1 MRKIISSLLLM
12 AVLVLCSAVAFAQ
25 GRVKVDG
32 MATIHNNL
40 IDIARDKA
48 IDNAQR
54 NAVEKV
60 VGVMITSSTEVENF
74 QLKLDRILSE
84 SKGFINDYKILS
96 ERREGDNYIV
106 TLDADVGMG
115 RLKDRL
121 SAVNLIMT
129 RKSKPRL
136 MILFGDQL
144 QKDAMAEAAMAR
156 YFLSQGFKLVN
167 AETVRRGGGFQ
178 ATADDRKEI
187 ARIAHRAGAEILIFG
202 RVEVTP
208 RSFKMGE
215 VEVQSNEV
223 AVSGKVINGDTG
235 EVITTA
241 TKSAKGEVKV
251 ITEETTLE
259 LAMVI
264 KEDILARWSSEL
276 ANTVTVKV
284 LVSGLETYQDL
295 MRFKEL
301 LSLEVK
307 GFKVLYQRSYSHGQ
321 GEFDIELE
329 GNTQGLA
336 DDLVA
341 MNLGGR
347 KLKILE
353 ITQNRIEAGL
363 LP

>member
-1 MRKIISSLLLM
+1 
-12 AVLVLCSAVAFAQ
+12 
-25 GRVKVDG
+25 
-32 MATIHNNL
+32 
-40 IDIARDKA
+40 
-48 IDNAQR
+48 
-54 NAVEKV
+54 
-60 VGVMITSSTEVENF
+60 
-74 QLKLDRILSE
+74 
-84 SKGFINDYKILS
+84 
-96 ERREGDNYIV
+96 
-106 TLDADVGMG
+106 
-115 RLKDRL
+115 LKDRL
-121 SAVNLIMT
+121 SAIQLIMT

-136 MILFGDQL
+136 MIVFGDQL

-167 AETVRRGGGFQ
+167 AETLRRESAFQ
-178 ATADDRKEI
+178 ATTGDGKEI
-187 ARIAHRAGAEILIFG
+187 SRIAHRAGVEILIFG

-235 EVITTA
+235 EVIATA
-241 TKSAKGEVKV
+241 TKSAKGEIKV
-251 ITEETTLE
+251 ITEETALE
-259 LAMVI
+259 LAKVI

-276 ANTVTVKV
+276 ANTVTVKI

-301 LSLEVK
+301 LALEIK
-307 GFKVLYQRSYSHGQ
+307 GFKQLFQRSYSRGQ
-321 GEFDIELE
+321 GEFDIEIE